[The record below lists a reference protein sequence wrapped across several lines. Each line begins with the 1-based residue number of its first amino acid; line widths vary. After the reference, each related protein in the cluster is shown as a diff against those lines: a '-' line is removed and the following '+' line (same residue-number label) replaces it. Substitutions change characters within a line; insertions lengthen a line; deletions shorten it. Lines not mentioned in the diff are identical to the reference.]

1 MGKMTTE
8 QFQLYERRI
17 DNCLKAAENAVDQNM
32 KDFWQLTAM
41 SLLRKMNWSLSSAGS
56 EQLPSKQ

>member
-1 MGKMTTE
+1 MTSE

-17 DNCLKAAENAVDQNM
+17 DNCFRAAERASDPHFRM
-32 KDFWQLTAM
+32 FWYQTAM
-41 SLLRKMNWSLSSAGS
+41 TLLRKMNWSLSSAGS